1 VAGGRTLVSVN
12 GGRHPVWSGDGRELF
27 YSSPEG
33 MTVVAVDTRSAFV
46 PGAVEVLFDTVRY
59 AADGFGA
66 SVFDVAPDGQK
77 FLMLEPM
84 TSADGAATSSE
95 IVLVQNWFTELR
107 RLVPTP

>member
-1 VAGGRTLVSVN
+1 M
-12 GGRHPVWSGDGRELF
+12 WSGDGRELF

-46 PGAVEVLFDTVRY
+46 PGAVEVLFDTARY
-59 AADGFGA
+59 AADGLGA